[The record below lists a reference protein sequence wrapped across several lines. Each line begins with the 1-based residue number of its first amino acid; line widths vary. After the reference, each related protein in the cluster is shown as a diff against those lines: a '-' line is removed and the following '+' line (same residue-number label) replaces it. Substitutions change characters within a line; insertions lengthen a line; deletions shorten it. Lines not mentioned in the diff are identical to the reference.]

1 MKKVRNV
8 FVSLILMTMC
18 VFALTGCGVDMEKLK
33 GNWTV
38 DTIDGKSVA
47 EYAAEKQLTEEQA
60 CFNINISD
68 EELVQTFAN
77 GVEAKYKVVVR
88 SNGIECEQDGK
99 LAATYIYENDELTS
113 SVDFGAG
120 EAKVVMKKGTT
131 DFANMNDETL
141 VEEEAAEEEF
151 AEEEAAEE
159 EFAEEEAAEEEFAEE
174 EVAEEEAAE

>member
-33 GNWTV
+33 GDWTV

-47 EYAAEKQLTEEQA
+47 EYAAEKGLTEEQA

-68 EELVQTFAN
+68 EELVQSFAN
-77 GVEAKYKVVVR
+77 GVEVKYKVVVR
-88 SNGIECEQDGK
+88 SNGIECEQDGEVT
-99 LAATYIYENDELTS
+99 ATYLYKNDELTS

-120 EAKVVMKKGTT
+120 ASKVVMKKGTT
-131 DFANMNDETL
+131 DFENMNEKAL
-141 VEEEAAEEEF
+141 

-159 EFAEEEAAEEEFAEE
+159 EAEQ
-174 EVAEEEAAE
+174 